1 MRRRMH
7 DRRSGGGSLVR
18 ELTADLLVGRLVD
31 WGVDTVFGLPADRED
46 GVVEAFA
53 RRGDRIR
60 LVLVHH
66 EEAAALMAAG
76 YAKATGRVGVCLA
89 TSGPGALRLLGGL
102 YDAKLDHQPVLA
114 VTESQEIRLLGTSF
128 RQELALE
135 SAFDDVADYNVRV
148 NVPVQIPAVVDI
160 GIGHALARGTVSH
173 ITFPP
178 GLEDTAVETSPWMLM
193 TPTGS
198 TPTAPLFTAGPGV
211 PPDAD
216 LRRAAEVLN
225 RGARVAVLVG
235 AGGLEAREELLA
247 VADTLAGPV
256 VKSLPGKAAVPDD
269 HPFTTGCI
277 GVLGT
282 RPSEEALAAADT
294 LLLVGTSF
302 PWAANVPDPAKVRA
316 VQIETDPA
324 RFGGAGAAT
333 EVTLLG
339 DAAETLGALLPLLGR
354 KADRGFLERAQA
366 GMAAWRRRLDELED
380 QTRDPI
386 QPQYLMRVVDRYAT
400 PDAILASDSGTV
412 ATWSARHFDVRG
424 DRHYLLSANLA
435 TIAAGLPY
443 AIAAQWAHPGRCC
456 IAVTGSD
463 GFAKVMGELLTAV
476 QYDLPVK
483 IVVSNVSSL
492 GRRLRTGADGAAG
505 DDGAPGGPADFASWA
520 AANGA
525 LGLRVEHAADVE
537 PAVRRAF
544 TTPGPALVDVLVN
557 PEEHPRPAM
566 AGGA

>member
-1 MRRRMH
+1 
-7 DRRSGGGSLVR
+7 VR

-31 WGVDTVFGLPADRED
+31 WGVDTVFGLPADSTDEAM
-46 GVVEAFA
+46 EAFT
-53 RRGDRIR
+53 RQGGRIR

-135 SAFDDVADYNVRV
+135 TAFDDVADYNVRV

-178 GLEDTAVETSPWMLM
+178 GLEDNAVETSPWMLM

-216 LRRAAEVLN
+216 LERAAAVLN
-225 RGARVAVLVG
+225 QGTRVALLVG
-235 AGGLEAREELLA
+235 AGGLEAREELVA
-247 VADTLAGPV
+247 VADALAAPV

-282 RPSEEALAAADT
+282 PPSEQALAGADT

-302 PWAANVPDPAKVRA
+302 PWAANVPDPSRVRA

-324 RFGGAGAAT
+324 RFGGSGAN

-339 DAAETLGALLPLLGR
+339 DAAETLSALLPLLAR
-354 KADRGFLERAQA
+354 KADRGFLDQAQA
-366 GMAAWRRRLDELED
+366 GMTGWRRRLAELED
-380 QTRDPI
+380 QSRDPI
-386 QPQYLMRVVDRYAT
+386 QPQYLMRVVDRCAAT
-400 PDAILASDSGTV
+400 DAILASDSGTV

-435 TIAAGLPY
+435 TIAAGVPY
-443 AIAAQWAHPGRCC
+443 ALAAQWAHPGRSC

-463 GFAKVMGELLTAV
+463 GFTKVMGELLTAI
-476 QYDLPVK
+476 QYRLPVK
-483 IVVSNVSSL
+483 VVISNVSSL
-492 GRRLRTGADGAAG
+492 GRHLRSGADGA
-505 DDGAPGGPADFASWA
+505 PADFASWA

-525 LGLRVEHAADVE
+525 LGLRVDHAADVE
-537 PAVRRAF
+537 PAVRQAF

-557 PEEHPRPAM
+557 PAEHPRPAM

>member
-1 MRRRMH
+1 
-7 DRRSGGGSLVR
+7 VR

-31 WGVDTVFGLPADRED
+31 WGVDTVFGLPADSAD

-53 RRGDRIR
+53 RHGDRIR

-135 SAFDDVADYNVRV
+135 TAFDDVADYNVRV
-148 NVPVQIPAVVDI
+148 NVPVQIPAVLDI

-178 GLEDTAVETSPWMLM
+178 GLEETAVETSPWMLT
-193 TPTGS
+193 TPAGS
-198 TPTAPLFTAGPGV
+198 PPTAPLFTAGPGI
-211 PPDAD
+211 PPDAE

-225 RGARVAVLVG
+225 EGTRVAVVVG

-247 VADTLAGPV
+247 VADAVAGPV

-282 RPSEEALAAADT
+282 RPSEEALEGADT

-302 PWAANVPDPAKVRA
+302 PWADNVPDPGKVRA

-324 RFGGAGAAT
+324 RLGGPGAT

-339 DAAETLGALLPLLGR
+339 DAAETLAALLPLLSR
-354 KADRGFLERAQA
+354 KADRGFLEQAQV
-366 GMAAWRRRLDELED
+366 GMAGWRRRLDELED

-386 QPQYLMRVVDRYAT
+386 QPQYLMRVVDRCAA

-424 DRHYLLSANLA
+424 DRKYLLSANLA

-443 AIAAQWAHPGRCC
+443 AIAAQWAHPGRSC

-463 GFAKVMGELLTAV
+463 GFAKVMGELLTAI
-476 QYDLPVK
+476 QYRLPVK
-483 IVVSNVSSL
+483 VVVSNVSSL
-492 GRRLRTGADGAAG
+492 GRRLRSGGTATAENGVPG
-505 DDGAPGGPADFASWA
+505 DAVDFATWA
-520 AANGA
+520 TANGA
-525 LGLRVEHAADVE
+525 LGLRVEHAAEVE

>member
-1 MRRRMH
+1 
-7 DRRSGGGSLVR
+7 VR

-31 WGVDTVFGLPADRED
+31 WGVDTVFGLPADRAD

-53 RRGDRIR
+53 RHGDRIR

-76 YAKATGRVGVCLA
+76 YAKATGRIGVCLA
-89 TSGPGALRLLGGL
+89 TSGPGALRMLGGL

-114 VTESQEIRLLGTSF
+114 ITESQEIRLLGTSF
-128 RQELALE
+128 KQELALE
-135 SAFDDVADYNVRV
+135 TAFDDVADYNVRV

-178 GLEDTAVETSPWMLM
+178 GLEETAAETSPWMLM
-193 TPTGS
+193 PTG
-198 TPTAPLFTAGPGV
+198 TPPTAPLFTAGPGV
-211 PPDAD
+211 PPEAD

-225 RGARVAVLVG
+225 QGARVALLVG

-247 VADTLAGPV
+247 VADAVAGPV

-269 HPFTTGCI
+269 HPLTTGCI

-282 RPSEEALAAADT
+282 RPSEEALEGADT

-302 PWAANVPDPAKVRA
+302 PWAANVPDPAGVRA

-324 RFGGAGAAT
+324 RFGGAGPT

-339 DAAETLGALLPLLGR
+339 DAAETLGALLPLLSR
-354 KADRGFLERAQA
+354 RADREFLERAQA
-366 GMAAWRRRLDELED
+366 GMTSWRRRLDELED
-380 QTRDPI
+380 QSRDPI
-386 QPQYLMRVVDRYAT
+386 QPQYLMRVVDRCAA

-435 TIAAGLPY
+435 TIAAGVPY
-443 AIAAQWAHPGRCC
+443 AIAAQWAHPGRAC

-463 GFAKVMGELLTAV
+463 GFAKVMGELLTAI
-476 QYDLPVK
+476 QYRLPVK
-483 IVVSNVSSL
+483 VVVSNTSSL
-492 GRRLRTGADGAAG
+492 GRRLRAG
-505 DDGAPGGPADFASWA
+505 GNGTPGGPADFASWA
-520 AANGA
+520 STNGA

-537 PAVRRAF
+537 PAVRQAF
-544 TTPGPALVDVLVN
+544 AAPGPALVDVLVN

>member
-1 MRRRMH
+1 
-7 DRRSGGGSLVR
+7 VR

-31 WGVDTVFGLPADRED
+31 WGVDTVFGLPADRAD

-53 RRGDRIR
+53 RHGDRIR
-60 LVLVHH
+60 LILVHH

-89 TSGPGALRLLGGL
+89 TSGPGALRMLGGL

-128 RQELALE
+128 KQELALE
-135 SAFDDVADYNVRV
+135 TAFDDVADYNVRV

-178 GLEDTAVETSPWMLM
+178 GLEETAAETSPWMLM
-193 TPTGS
+193 PTG
-198 TPTAPLFTAGPGV
+198 TPPTAPLFTAGPGV
-211 PPDAD
+211 PPEAD

-225 RGARVAVLVG
+225 QGARVALLVG

-247 VADTLAGPV
+247 VAEAVAGPV

-269 HPFTTGCI
+269 HPLTTGCI

-282 RPSEEALAAADT
+282 RPSEEALEGADT

-302 PWAANVPDPAKVRA
+302 PWAANVPDPAGVRA
-316 VQIETDPA
+316 VQIETDPT
-324 RFGGAGAAT
+324 RLGGSGPT

-339 DAAETLGALLPLLGR
+339 DAAETLGALLPLLSR
-354 KADRGFLERAQA
+354 RADRDFLERAQA
-366 GMAAWRRRLDELED
+366 AMARWRRRLDELED
-380 QTRDPI
+380 QSRDPI
-386 QPQYLMRVVDRYAT
+386 QPQYLMRVVDRCAA

-435 TIAAGLPY
+435 TIAAGVPY
-443 AIAAQWAHPGRCC
+443 AIAAQWAHPGRAC

-463 GFAKVMGELLTAV
+463 GFAKVMGELLTAI
-476 QYDLPVK
+476 QYRLPVK
-483 IVVSNVSSL
+483 VVVSNTSSL
-492 GRRLRTGADGAAG
+492 GRRLRAG
-505 DDGAPGGPADFASWA
+505 DNGTPGGPADFASWA
-520 AANGA
+520 STNGA
-525 LGLRVEHAADVE
+525 LGLRVERAAEVE
-537 PAVRRAF
+537 PAVRQAF
-544 TTPGPALVDVLVN
+544 AAPGPALVDVLVN

>member
-1 MRRRMH
+1 
-7 DRRSGGGSLVR
+7 VR
-18 ELTADLLVGRLVD
+18 ELTADLLVGRLAD
-31 WGVDTVFGLPADRED
+31 WGVDTVFGLPADSAD
-46 GVVEAFA
+46 GVVEAF
-53 RRGDRIR
+53 RRYGDRIR

-66 EEAAALMAAG
+66 EEAAALMACG
-76 YAKATGRVGVCLA
+76 YAKATGQVGVCLA

-102 YDAKLDHQPVLA
+102 YDAKLDHQPVLTI
-114 VTESQEIRLLGTSF
+114 TESQEIRLLGTSF

-135 SAFDDVADYNVRV
+135 KAFDDVADYNVRV

-178 GLEDTAVETSPWMLM
+178 GLEDSAIETSPWMLM
-193 TPTGS
+193 TPGTP
-198 TPTAPLFTAGPGV
+198 PTAPLFTAGPGV
-211 PPDAD
+211 PPDVD
-216 LRRAAEVLN
+216 LHRAAEVLN
-225 RGARVAVLVG
+225 QGARVALLVG
-235 AGGLEAREELLA
+235 AGGLQAREELLA
-247 VADTLAGPV
+247 MADTLAGPV

-269 HPFTTGCI
+269 HPFTTGCV

-282 RPSEEALAAADT
+282 RPSEQALEEADT

-302 PWAANVPDPAKVRA
+302 PWAANVPDLARVRA

-324 RFGGAGAAT
+324 RLGGSGDT

-339 DAAETLGALLPLLGR
+339 DAAETLGALLPLLHR
-354 KADRGFLERAQA
+354 KPDRGFLEQAHA
-366 GMAAWRRRLDELED
+366 GMTAWRRRLHELED

-386 QPQYLMRVVDRYAT
+386 QPQYLMRVVDRYAP

-435 TIAAGLPY
+435 TISAGVPY
-443 AIAAQWAHPGRCC
+443 AIAAQWAHPGRAC

-476 QYDLPVK
+476 QYRLPVK
-483 IVVSNVSSL
+483 VVVSNVSSL
-492 GRRLRTGADGAAG
+492 GRRLRTGKDGDGA
-505 DDGAPGGPADFASWA
+505 PADFASWA
-520 AANGA
+520 RANGA
-525 LGLRVEHAADVE
+525 LGLRVERAAEVE
-537 PAVRRAF
+537 EAVRHAF
-544 TTPGPALVDVLVN
+544 AHPGPALVDVLVN
-557 PEEHPRPAM
+557 PEEHPRPAV

>member
-1 MRRRMH
+1 
-7 DRRSGGGSLVR
+7 VR

-31 WGVDTVFGLPADRED
+31 WGVDTVFGLPADRAD

-53 RRGDRIR
+53 RHGERIR

-135 SAFDDVADYNVRV
+135 AAFDDVADYNVRI

-178 GLEDTAVETSPWMLM
+178 GLEETAAETSPWMLT
-193 TPTGS
+193 TPTG
-198 TPTAPLFTAGPGV
+198 TPPTAPLFTAGPGV
-211 PPDAD
+211 PPEAD

-225 RGARVAVLVG
+225 QGTRVALLVG
-235 AGGLEAREELLA
+235 AGSLEAREELLA
-247 VADTLAGPV
+247 VADAVAGPV

-282 RPSEEALAAADT
+282 RPSEEALAGADT
-294 LLLVGTSF
+294 LLLVGTSY
-302 PWAANVPDPAKVRA
+302 PWAANVPDPARVRA

-324 RFGGAGAAT
+324 RLGASGAG

-339 DAAETLGALLPLLGR
+339 DAAETLGALLPLLTR
-354 KADRGFLERAQA
+354 KTDRSFLEQAQA
-366 GMAAWRRRLDELED
+366 GMAAWRRRLDQLED

-386 QPQYLMRVVDRYAT
+386 QPQYLMRVVDRCAT

-424 DRHYLLSANLA
+424 NRHYLLSANLA
-435 TIAAGLPY
+435 TIAAGVPY

-463 GFAKVMGELLTAV
+463 GFAKVMGELLTAI
-476 QYDLPVK
+476 QYRLPVK
-483 IVVSNVSSL
+483 VVVSNVSSL
-492 GRRLRTGADGAAG
+492 GHRLRRGGRH

-525 LGLRVEHAADVE
+525 LGLRVEHATDVE
-537 PAVRRAF
+537 PAVRHAF

>member
-1 MRRRMH
+1 
-7 DRRSGGGSLVR
+7 VR
-18 ELTADLLVGRLVD
+18 ELTADLLVGRLAD
-31 WGVDTVFGLPADRED
+31 WGVDTVFGLPADSAD
-46 GVVEAFA
+46 GVVEAF
-53 RRGDRIR
+53 RRHGDRIR

-66 EEAAALMAAG
+66 EEAAALMACG
-76 YAKATGRVGVCLA
+76 YAKATGQVGVCLA

-114 VTESQEIRLLGTSF
+114 ITESQEIRLLGTSF
-128 RQELALE
+128 QQELALE
-135 SAFDDVADYNVRV
+135 KAFDDVADYNVRV

-178 GLEDTAVETSPWMLM
+178 GLEDSAVETSPWMLM
-193 TPTGS
+193 TPGTP
-198 TPTAPLFTAGPGV
+198 PTAPLFTAGPGV
-211 PPDAD
+211 PPDVD
-216 LRRAAEVLN
+216 LHRAAEVLN
-225 RGARVAVLVG
+225 QGARVALLVG
-235 AGGLEAREELLA
+235 AGGLQAREELLA
-247 VADTLAGPV
+247 TADTLAGPV

-269 HPFTTGCI
+269 HPFTTGCV

-282 RPSEEALAAADT
+282 RPSEQALEEADT

-302 PWAANVPDPAKVRA
+302 PWAANVPDLGRVRA

-324 RFGGAGAAT
+324 RLGGSGDT

-339 DAAETLGALLPLLGR
+339 DAAETLGALLPLLHR
-354 KADRGFLERAQA
+354 KPDRGFLEQAHA
-366 GMAAWRRRLDELED
+366 GMTTWRRRLHELED

-386 QPQYLMRVVDRYAT
+386 QPQYLMRVVDRYAP

-435 TIAAGLPY
+435 TISAGVPY
-443 AIAAQWAHPGRCC
+443 AIAAQWAHPGRAC

-476 QYDLPVK
+476 QYRLPVK
-483 IVVSNVSSL
+483 VVVSNVSSL
-492 GRRLRTGADGAAG
+492 GRRLRTGKDG
-505 DDGAPGGPADFASWA
+505 DGAPVDFASWA
-520 AANGA
+520 RANGA
-525 LGLRVEHAADVE
+525 LGLRVERAAEVE
-537 PAVRRAF
+537 EAVRRAF
-544 TTPGPALVDVLVN
+544 AHPGPALVDVLIN

>member
-1 MRRRMH
+1 
-7 DRRSGGGSLVR
+7 VR

-31 WGVDTVFGLPADRED
+31 WGVDTVFGLPADRAD

-53 RRGDRIR
+53 RHGDRIR

-114 VTESQEIRLLGTSF
+114 ITESQEIRLLGTSF
-128 RQELALE
+128 KQELALE
-135 SAFDDVADYNVRV
+135 TAFDDVADYNVRV

-178 GLEDTAVETSPWMLM
+178 GLEETAAETSPWMLM
-193 TPTGS
+193 PTG
-198 TPTAPLFTAGPGV
+198 TPPTPLFTAGPGV
-211 PPDAD
+211 PPEAD

-225 RGARVAVLVG
+225 QGARVALLVG

-247 VADTLAGPV
+247 VADAVAGPV

-269 HPFTTGCI
+269 HPLTTGCI
-277 GVLGT
+277 GLLGT
-282 RPSEEALAAADT
+282 RPSEEALEGADT

-302 PWAANVPDPAKVRA
+302 PWAANVPDPAGVRA
-316 VQIETDPA
+316 VQIETDPT
-324 RFGGAGAAT
+324 RLGGSGPT

-339 DAAETLGALLPLLGR
+339 DAAETLGALLPLLSR
-354 KADRGFLERAQA
+354 RADREFLERAQA
-366 GMAAWRRRLDELED
+366 GMASWRRRLDELED
-380 QTRDPI
+380 QSRDPI
-386 QPQYLMRVVDRYAT
+386 LPQYLMRVVDRCAA

-424 DRHYLLSANLA
+424 DRLYLLSANLA
-435 TIAAGLPY
+435 TIAAGVPY
-443 AIAAQWAHPGRCC
+443 AIAAQWAYPGRAC

-463 GFAKVMGELLTAV
+463 GFAKVMGELLTAI
-476 QYDLPVK
+476 QYRLPVK
-483 IVVSNVSSL
+483 VVVSNTSSL
-492 GRRLRTGADGAAG
+492 GRRLRAG
-505 DDGAPGGPADFASWA
+505 DNGTPGGPADFASWA
-520 AANGA
+520 GTNGA
-525 LGLRVEHAADVE
+525 LGLRVEHAAEVE
-537 PAVRRAF
+537 PAVRQAF
-544 TTPGPALVDVLVN
+544 AAPGPALVDVLVN

>member
-1 MRRRMH
+1 
-7 DRRSGGGSLVR
+7 VR

-31 WGVDTVFGLPADRED
+31 WGIDTVFGLPADSAD
-46 GVVEAFA
+46 GVVGAFT
-53 RRGDRIR
+53 RHGDRIR

-135 SAFDDVADYNVRV
+135 TAFDDVADYNVRV

-178 GLEDTAVETSPWMLM
+178 GLEETAVETSRWMLT

-198 TPTAPLFTAGPGV
+198 PPTAPLFTAGPGA
-211 PPDAD
+211 PPDAE

-225 RGARVAVLVG
+225 DGTRVALVVG

-247 VADTLAGPV
+247 VAEVVAGPV

-269 HPFTTGCI
+269 HPFTTGVI

-282 RPSEEALAAADT
+282 RPSAEALEGADT
-294 LLLVGTSF
+294 LLLVGTNF
-302 PWAANVPDPAKVRA
+302 PWEANVPDPAKVRA
-316 VQIETDPA
+316 IQIETDPA
-324 RFGGAGAAT
+324 RLGGSGAT

-339 DAAETLGALLPLLGR
+339 DAAETLEALLPLLSR
-354 KADRGFLERAQA
+354 KADRGFLEQAQA
-366 GMAAWRRRLDELED
+366 GMAGWRRRLDELED

-386 QPQYLMRVVDRYAT
+386 QPQYLMRVVDRCAA

-424 DRHYLLSANLA
+424 NRHYLLSANLA
-435 TIAAGLPY
+435 TIAAGVPY
-443 AIAAQWAHPGRCC
+443 AIAAQWAHPGRNC

-463 GFAKVMGELLTAV
+463 GFAKVMGELLTAI
-476 QYDLPVK
+476 QYRLPVK
-483 IVVSNVSSL
+483 VVVSNVSSL
-492 GRRLRTGADGAAG
+492 GRRLRTGENGTA
-505 DDGAPGGPADFASWA
+505 GGPADFATWA
-520 AANGA
+520 TANGA
-525 LGLRVEHAADVE
+525 VGLRVEHAAEVE

-544 TTPGPALVDVLVN
+544 TAPGPALVDVIVN

>member
-1 MRRRMH
+1 
-7 DRRSGGGSLVR
+7 VR

-31 WGVDTVFGLPADRED
+31 WGVDTVFGLPADRAD

-53 RRGDRIR
+53 RHGDRIR
-60 LVLVHH
+60 LILVHH

-89 TSGPGALRLLGGL
+89 TSGPGALRMLGGL

-128 RQELALE
+128 KQELALE
-135 SAFDDVADYNVRV
+135 TAFEDVADYNVRV

-178 GLEDTAVETSPWMLM
+178 GLEETAAETSPWMLM
-193 TPTGS
+193 PTG
-198 TPTAPLFTAGPGV
+198 TPPTAPLFTAGPGV
-211 PPDAD
+211 PPEAD

-225 RGARVAVLVG
+225 QGARVALLVG

-247 VADTLAGPV
+247 VAEAVAGPV

-269 HPFTTGCI
+269 HPLTTGCI

-282 RPSEEALAAADT
+282 RPSEEALEGADT

-302 PWAANVPDPAKVRA
+302 PWAANVPDPAGVRA
-316 VQIETDPA
+316 VQIETDPT
-324 RFGGAGAAT
+324 RLGGSGPT

-339 DAAETLGALLPLLGR
+339 DAAETLGALLPLLSR
-354 KADRGFLERAQA
+354 RADRDFLERAQA
-366 GMAAWRRRLDELED
+366 AMARWRRRLDELED
-380 QTRDPI
+380 QSRDPN
-386 QPQYLMRVVDRYAT
+386 QPQYQMRVVDRCAA

-435 TIAAGLPY
+435 TIAAGVPY
-443 AIAAQWAHPGRCC
+443 AIAAQWAHPGRAC

-463 GFAKVMGELLTAV
+463 GFAKVMGELLTAI
-476 QYDLPVK
+476 QYRLPVK
-483 IVVSNVSSL
+483 VVVSNTSSL
-492 GRRLRTGADGAAG
+492 GRRLRAG
-505 DDGAPGGPADFASWA
+505 DNGTPGGPADFASWA
-520 AANGA
+520 STNGA
-525 LGLRVEHAADVE
+525 LGLRVERAAEVE
-537 PAVRRAF
+537 PAVRQAF
-544 TTPGPALVDVLVN
+544 AAPGPALVDVLVN

>member
-1 MRRRMH
+1 
-7 DRRSGGGSLVR
+7 VR

-31 WGVDTVFGLPADRED
+31 WGVDTVFGLPADGAD
-46 GVVEAFA
+46 GIVEAFA
-53 RRGDRIR
+53 RQGGRIR

-128 RQELALE
+128 KQELALE
-135 SAFDDVADYNVRV
+135 TAFDDVADYNVRV

-178 GLEDTAVETSPWMLM
+178 GLEDTATETSPWMLM
-193 TPTGS
+193 PTG
-198 TPTAPLFTAGPGV
+198 TPPTAPLFTAGPGV
-211 PPDAD
+211 PPEAD

-225 RGARVAVLVG
+225 QGARVALLVG
-235 AGGLEAREELLA
+235 AGGLEARQELLA
-247 VADTLAGPV
+247 VADAVAGPV

-269 HPFTTGCI
+269 HPLTTGCI

-282 RPSEEALAAADT
+282 RPSEEALEGAD
-294 LLLVGTSF
+294 
-302 PWAANVPDPAKVRA
+302 
-316 VQIETDPA
+316 
-324 RFGGAGAAT
+324 
-333 EVTLLG
+333 
-339 DAAETLGALLPLLGR
+339 TLGALLPLLSR
-354 KADRGFLERAQA
+354 RADREFLERAQA
-366 GMAAWRRRLDELED
+366 GMASWRRRLDELED
-380 QTRDPI
+380 QSHDPI
-386 QPQYLMRVVDRYAT
+386 QPQYLMRVVDRCAA

-435 TIAAGLPY
+435 TIAAGVPY
-443 AIAAQWAHPGRCC
+443 AIAAQWAHPGRAC

-463 GFAKVMGELLTAV
+463 GFAKVMGELLTAI
-476 QYDLPVK
+476 QYRLPVK
-483 IVVSNVSSL
+483 VVVSNTSSL
-492 GRRLRTGADGAAG
+492 GRRLRAGANGT
-505 DDGAPGGPADFASWA
+505 PGGPADFASWA
-520 AANGA
+520 STNGA
-525 LGLRVEHAADVE
+525 LGLRVERAAEVE
-537 PAVRRAF
+537 PAVRQAF
-544 TTPGPALVDVLVN
+544 ATPGPALVDVLVN

>member
-1 MRRRMH
+1 
-7 DRRSGGGSLVR
+7 VR

-31 WGVDTVFGLPADRED
+31 WGVDTVFGLPADRAD

-53 RRGDRIR
+53 RHGDRIR

-128 RQELALE
+128 KQELALE
-135 SAFDDVADYNVRV
+135 TAFDDVADYNVRV

-178 GLEDTAVETSPWMLM
+178 GLEEAAAETSPWMLM
-193 TPTGS
+193 PTG
-198 TPTAPLFTAGPGV
+198 TPPTAPLFTAGPGV
-211 PPDAD
+211 PPEAD

-225 RGARVAVLVG
+225 QGARVALLVG

-247 VADTLAGPV
+247 VADAVAGPV

-269 HPFTTGCI
+269 HPLTTGCI

-282 RPSEEALAAADT
+282 RPSEEALEGADT

-302 PWAANVPDPAKVRA
+302 PWAANVPDPAGVRA
-316 VQIETDPA
+316 VQIETDPT
-324 RFGGAGAAT
+324 RLGGAGPT

-339 DAAETLGALLPLLGR
+339 DAAETLGALLPLLSR
-354 KADRGFLERAQA
+354 RADREFLERAQA
-366 GMAAWRRRLDELED
+366 GMASWRRRLDELED
-380 QTRDPI
+380 QSRDPI
-386 QPQYLMRVVDRYAT
+386 QPQYLMRVVDRCAA

-435 TIAAGLPY
+435 TIAAGVPY
-443 AIAAQWAHPGRCC
+443 AIAAQWAHPGRAC

-463 GFAKVMGELLTAV
+463 GFAKVMGELLTAI
-476 QYDLPVK
+476 QYRLPVK
-483 IVVSNVSSL
+483 VVVSNTSSL
-492 GRRLRTGADGAAG
+492 GRRLRAG
-505 DDGAPGGPADFASWA
+505 DNGAPGDPADFASWA
-520 AANGA
+520 STNGA
-525 LGLRVEHAADVE
+525 LGLRVERAAEVE
-537 PAVRRAF
+537 PAVRQAF
-544 TTPGPALVDVLVN
+544 AAPGPALVDVLVN